1 VLKKVQESSRYIIQN
16 NLNLPSSTSTTSSA
30 TRFKITGSG
39 YELLKITLKV
49 KYLRLWAWITGDK
62 PKEKFWQDMTG
73 DDPELPLPKQLK
85 ALTGMIWYPIGLL
98 VVDGFRI
105 ADIEYLKK
113 MEKIEKEYFKEAL
126 ERWRE
131 EQKTKTA

>member
-1 VLKKVQESSRYIIQN
+1 M
-16 NLNLPSSTSTTSSA
+16 
-30 TRFKITGSG
+30 RFKISSSG
-39 YELLKITLKV
+39 DELLKVVLRV
-49 KYLRLWAWITGDK
+49 KYLRLWVKMTGDTLR
-62 PKEKFWQDMTG
+62 EKFWQDITG
-73 DDPELPLPKQLK
+73 DDPELPLPEPLK

-113 MEKIEKEYFKEAL
+113 MEKIEKEHFKEAL

-131 EQKTKTA
+131 EQKTKNA